1 MCEQDFFLN
10 LPVVRDLI
18 FSPCGGIGGPLGP
31 LVYEYYDEDFD
42 NRKNPEDWVG
52 GPKGPPTQSSAHN
65 DTAAVFFVLHI
76 LYFPEF
82 ETKLKIYLEEVVRPS

>member
-1 MCEQDFFLN
+1 M
-10 LPVVRDLI
+10 PVVRDLI

-31 LVYEYYDEDFD
+31 LVYEYYDEGFD
-42 NRKNPEDWVG
+42 NRKNPNW
-52 GPKGPPTQSSAHN
+52 PLCKGLRGAQRAPLSPLHN

-82 ETKLKIYLEEVVRPS
+82 ETKQKIYLEEVARPS